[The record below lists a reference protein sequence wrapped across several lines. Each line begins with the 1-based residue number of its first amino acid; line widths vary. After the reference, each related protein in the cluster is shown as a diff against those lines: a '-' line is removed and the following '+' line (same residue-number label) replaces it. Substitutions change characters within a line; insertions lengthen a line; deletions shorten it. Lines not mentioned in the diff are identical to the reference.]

1 MDDKSYRGSFKGRG
15 TGHTGPV
22 KANAKLSHSHIQG
35 QEATWA
41 TWGLEESS
49 PRRLALALALAP
61 DQSPAWGPW
70 GVPPGPLQTHN
81 HCRQQAELGIKE
93 AHTAGPQ
100 CAAGGG
106 GHETRDHL
114 EDWFSL
120 QAHLG
125 HSPRL
130 ASAPSR
136 SPAPSSGQCLAPHPP
151 SAISR
156 PQIQGP
162 QQPATVEHMQ
172 EVIPPSCSGG
182 PRATPHVRSN
192 PSSPQVNTQ
201 MLLTV

>member
-49 PRRLALALALAP
+49 PRRLALALAP
-61 DQSPAWGPW
+61 GQSPAWGPW

-136 SPAPSSGQCLAPHPP
+136 SPAPAQASVWRPILQVPLAGLKSRGPSNPPPWSTCRRSSPP
-151 SAISR
+151 LVQA
-156 PQIQGP
+156 
-162 QQPATVEHMQ
+162 VL
-172 EVIPPSCSGG
+172 G
-182 PRATPHVRSN
+182 PRLTSAVTPPVLR
-192 PSSPQVNTQ
+192 
-201 MLLTV
+201 